1 MYWKDEVKQNIK
13 KKREILFSK
22 SSECLQEL
30 QYLIDMQSRTDVVLW
45 ALSFA
50 KEAAEELNR
59 NYPSES
65 APLDAIEATTL
76 WAEGKIKMP
85 VAKREIL
92 ACHALAKRIDSS
104 EDKALCHAIGQACGS
119 VHTKGHALGFPIY
132 ELTAIIR
139 KYGIDDCSPY
149 VEKRMSEY
157 IERLKKISDEKLSDN
172 YKWAD
177 FLTRQKDQKHKR

>member
-22 SSECLQEL
+22 SSECLQAL
-30 QYLIDMQSRTDVVLW
+30 QYLIDAQSRTVVALW

-50 KEAAEELNR
+50 KEAAEYLSAK
-59 NYPSES
+59 YPDES
-65 APLDAIEATTL
+65 APLDAISATEL
-76 WAEGKIKMP
+76 WAEGKIKMLA
-85 VAKREIL
+85 AKREIL
-92 ACHALAKRIDSS
+92 ACHALAKRTDSS
-104 EDKALCHAIGQACGS
+104 EDKALCHAIGQACGT
-119 VHTKGHALGFPIY
+119 VHAKGHAIGFPIY

-139 KYGIDDCSPY
+139 KYGIDDCAPF

-157 IERLKKISDEKLSDN
+157 IEILNRISDEKLADN

-177 FLTRQKDQKHKR
+177 FMTKRQR